1 MNENKNDKGT
11 AGFGPGLAI
20 FGCLATGVIACICGL
35 MGVDKGQIAGAG
47 VCFLAAAFAF
57 GIVVYASFSD

>member
-1 MNENKNDKGT
+1 MTEDKNDKGKGGS
-11 AGFGPGLAI
+11 APGLAI
-20 FGCLATGVIACICGL
+20 FGCLATGIIACICGV

-57 GIVVYASFSD
+57 GVVVYVSFSD